1 MGTRLMRVASA
12 VLAIALVGALAL
24 PGLALAKDKG
34 GGVSTEDVMFVP
46 ADSWESDDST
56 ATAKVLPAVSRHTL
70 HVLGD
75 EDWMKFS
82 ITEDDTPVVFETQ
95 ITGGNDSFDMYMY
108 LYELNADGTITEVTS
123 SDDHTYWD
131 AYSQQIMEYLDAGDY
146 LLLVEGYSDEDTGMY
161 DLCWAKGYAR
171 RIYGANRYDTA
182 VEVSR
187 LMYQQAS
194 VDIDWGFDLGGFVIA
209 SGTDPADGIA
219 GSLLASMIDSP
230 LLLAGPG
237 GLSAKTQA
245 EITRA
250 LMPEVYYDGESLTI
264 YILGGTSAVPSLVE
278 AQLKALPLIKTA
290 IAAEQLEIV
299 RISGTDRYD
308 TAAKVAKVY
317 DDNAGVSST
326 AYIVNGEAWADALAV
341 AAPAVYNSS
350 AILEVTGTGIPAA
363 TLKAFDDLGITDVV
377 VVGGEAVVSPGVYAG
392 LEARFGAASVDRIA
406 GANRYATAY
415 KVAVHAVDTV
425 GLDYDQFVLVGGEN
439 FADAML
445 AGPMTYGYVGEN
457 GTYAPILLT
466 PAASL
471 APQVKM
477 FMDDY
482 GTPDYLCYV
491 LGGPAAVS
499 DAAMGQLN
507 AYRVIAAP

>member
-1 MGTRLMRVASA
+1 MTSC
-12 VLAIALVGALAL
+12 VLVIALVGALAL

-46 ADSWESDDST
+46 ADSWESDDTT
-56 ATAKVLPAVSRHTL
+56 ATARVLPAVSKHTL
-70 HVLGD
+70 HVIGD

-82 ITEDDTPVVFETQ
+82 ITQDDTPVVFETQ
-95 ITGGNDSFDMYMY
+95 ITGGNDSFDLYMY
-108 LYELNADGTITEVTS
+108 LYELNADGTTTLVTS
-123 SDDHTYWD
+123 TDDHDYWD
-131 AYSQQIMEYLDAGDY
+131 AYSQQITEYLDAGDY
-146 LLLVEGYSDEDTGMY
+146 LLRVEGYGGDETGMY
-161 DLCWAKGYAR
+161 DLYWNKGYAR
-171 RIYGANRYDTA
+171 RIFGANRYDTA

-194 VDIDWGFDLGGFVIA
+194 VDVDWGFDLGGFVIA

-250 LMPEVYYDGESLTI
+250 LMPEVYYDGDSLTI
-264 YILGGTSAVPSLVE
+264 YILGGTNAVPSLVE
-278 AQLKALPLIKTA
+278 AQLKALPIIKTA
-290 IAAEQLEIV
+290 MQAEQLKIV

-308 TAAKVAKVY
+308 TAAKIAKEY
-317 DDNAGVSST
+317 DDYAGVSST
-326 AYIVNGEAWADALAV
+326 AYVVNGEAWADALAV
-341 AAPAVYNSS
+341 AAPSVFNGS

-377 VVGGEAVVSPGVYAG
+377 VIGGEAVVSPAVYAG
-392 LEARFGAASVDRIA
+392 LEARFGVANVDRIA
-406 GANRYATAY
+406 GADRYATAY
-415 KVAVHAVDTV
+415 KVAVHAVDVV
-425 GLDYDQFVLVGGEN
+425 GLDSDRFVLAGGEN

-445 AGPMTYGYVGEN
+445 AGPMTFGYEGEY
-457 GTYAPILLT
+457 GTYGPILLT

-471 APQVKM
+471 APQVKT

-482 GTPDYLCYV
+482 GAPEYICYV

-499 DAAMGQLN
+499 GTAMGQLN